1 MRSSLR
7 VAKIFGIDVRIH
19 WSLFIILL
27 LLFGYFYNSSKP
39 FGFSE
44 LVEFERTFYSALASI
59 FVFIAVL
66 LHELGHSVVA
76 IRFGIRVRE
85 ILLFIFGGVA
95 MMEQVPKNPR
105 QEFLISVA
113 GPLVSFFVAIISLL
127 FSYIT
132 SGGLSTFFLISAY
145 FNGIIA
151 VFNLIPAFPMDG
163 GRVLRSLL
171 ARRMSY
177 VSATRISANV
187 GKAIAV
193 FMAIFGFFYNIWL
206 LLIALFIYLGATE
219 EEKIVTAE
227 SFLSRFRIKD
237 IMTSN
242 VLFVDPETKVAEVIE
257 LMFKHKHLG
266 YPVVKDGELV
276 GIVTLTDLI
285 NADKNAKVGDIMSRK
300 VVTLNPEQSAFDAFR
315 LMGEKNIGRI
325 PIVEDGKLVGIVTRS
340 DLMKLKE
347 IIEIL
352 EVSGWKRSS

>member
-1 MRSSLR
+1 MASLK
-7 VAKIFGIDVRIH
+7 VAKIFGIDVKIH
-19 WSLFIILL
+19 WSLFIIVI
-27 LLFGYFYNSSKP
+27 LLFGYFYSSSKP

-44 LVEFERTFYSALASI
+44 LSELERIFYSALASI
-59 FVFIAVL
+59 FVFVAVL
-66 LHELGHSVVA
+66 LHELGHSIVA
-76 IRFGIRVRE
+76 IKFGIGVRE

-95 MMEQVPKNPR
+95 MMENIPKNPR
-105 QEFLISVA
+105 QELLISIAGPIVSISVA
-113 GPLVSFFVAIISLL
+113 LISLL
-127 FSYIT
+127 LSYLT
-132 SGGLSTFFLISAY
+132 FGGLSTFFLISAY

-163 GRVLRSLL
+163 GRVLRSFL

-177 VSATRISANV
+177 VYATRISANV

-193 FMAIFGFFYNIWL
+193 FMAVFGFFYNIWL

-227 SFLSRFRIKD
+227 SLLSRFRIRD
-237 IMTSN
+237 VMTSN
-242 VLFVDPETKVAEVIE
+242 VLSVEPETKVAEVID

-266 YPVVKDGELV
+266 YPVVKDGELL

-285 NADKNAKVGDIMSRK
+285 KADRNARIEEIMARD
-300 VVTLNPEQSAFDAFR
+300 VITLKPDQSAFDAFK
-315 LMGEKNIGRI
+315 LMGEKRIGRI
-325 PIVEDGKLVGIVTRS
+325 PIVEEGKLVGIVTRS

-352 EVSGWKRSS
+352 EVSGWKRS